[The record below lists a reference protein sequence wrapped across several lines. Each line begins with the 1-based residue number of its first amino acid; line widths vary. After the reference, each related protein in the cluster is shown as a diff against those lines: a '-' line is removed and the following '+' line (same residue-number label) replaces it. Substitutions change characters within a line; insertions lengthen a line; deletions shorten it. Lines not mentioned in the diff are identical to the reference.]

1 MDEVNVVIQSVLPVQ
16 QSLPPQKEKG
26 LEVQSKSEDSSFDRT
41 MRMENKKQ
49 PKTEKMNREEA
60 PKEEKKEYILSK
72 QSVMK
77 EEPIV
82 KEEEKKETEQLLLA
96 VSEQMVAIEQLR
108 VQPEL
113 LYQYIQKIQ
122 ELYKEYGNVK
132 LNELP
137 AGELQQL
144 QELLSNMNIKNAI
157 CLEDTM
163 QMVLDKV
170 TMPEQTMQVL
180 KVVETEICNIAK
192 KQEEPKNAGFLKKEN
207 DEEILKRTLDLE
219 KNSAKDSAK
228 GSEKVQAKELVQNEE
243 TVITNKSEMHGAE
256 LFQKTAGSEPVAKQN
271 GMTEKVTL
279 PDLGKKMEAQVEA
292 LQKFVVKQERVLF
305 QLNPEKL
312 GTLTVF
318 MKKHGDQIDVHV
330 EMEKHDA
337 KKRVEIIFDELRLKL
352 KEKEINIQIS
362 YSDKDENRKEQREQE
377 QRQKQ
382 KLASTKHEKKHAKEF
397 AGLLE
402 G

>member
-1 MDEVNVVIQSVLPVQ
+1 MDEVNIVIQSVLPVQ

-49 PKTEKMNREEA
+49 PKTEKMKREEA

-72 QSVMK
+72 QSVTK

-82 KEEEKKETEQLLLA
+82 KKEEKKETEQLLLA

-122 ELYKEYGNVK
+122 ELYKEYGNIK

-137 AGELQQL
+137 AAELQQL

-170 TMPEQTMQVL
+170 TMAEQTMQAL
-180 KVVETEICNIAK
+180 KVVETETCNIAK
-192 KQEEPKNAGFLKKEN
+192 KQEEPKNAEILKNEN
-207 DEEILKRTLDLE
+207 DEEIVKRALDLE
-219 KNSAKDSAK
+219 KISPKDSAK

-243 TVITNKSEMHGAE
+243 TVIANDSEMHGAE
-256 LFQKTAGSEPVAKQN
+256 LFQKTVGSDPIVRQN
-271 GMTEKVTL
+271 GTTEKVTL

-382 KLASTKHEKKHAKEF
+382 KLASTKHEKQHAKEF
-397 AGLLE
+397 VGLLE
-402 G
+402 E

>member
-16 QSLPPQKEKG
+16 QSLPPQKDKG
-26 LEVQSKSEDSSFDRT
+26 LEIQSKNEDSSFDRT

-49 PKTEKMNREEA
+49 PKTEKTKREEA
-60 PKEEKKEYILSK
+60 PTEEKKDYILSK
-72 QSVMK
+72 KSVTK

-82 KEEEKKETEQLLLA
+82 KKEEKKETEQLLLA
-96 VSEQMVAIEQLR
+96 VSEQMVAIEQLH

-122 ELYKEYGNVK
+122 ELYQEYGNIK

-137 AGELQQL
+137 AAELQQL

-157 CLEDTM
+157 CLEDTI
-163 QMVLDKV
+163 QMVLDKMK
-170 TMPEQTMQVL
+170 MPEQTMQAL
-180 KVVETEICNIAK
+180 KVVETETCNIAK
-192 KQEEPKNAGFLKKEN
+192 KQEEFKDVDLPKGESDDAKVELPEVDALN
-207 DEEILKRTLDLE
+207 DSSST
-219 KNSAKDSAK
+219 
-228 GSEKVQAKELVQNEE
+228 
-243 TVITNKSEMHGAE
+243 GAE
-256 LFQKTAGSEPVAKQN
+256 LLNKTTSTEHIGKSNSGA
-271 GMTEKVTL
+271 EKVSL

-337 KKRVEIIFDELRLKL
+337 KKRVEIIFDELKLKL

-382 KLASTKHEKKHAKEF
+382 KLANTNHEKQQSTEF

-402 G
+402 E

>member
-26 LEVQSKSEDSSFDRT
+26 LEVQSKSEDSSFDRA

-49 PKTEKMNREEA
+49 PKTEKTKQKDA
-60 PKEEKKEYILSK
+60 PEDRKENILSK
-72 QSVMK
+72 KSATK
-77 EEPIV
+77 EEPNV
-82 KEEEKKETEQLLLA
+82 KKEEKKETEQLLLA

-122 ELYKEYGNVK
+122 ELYKEYGNIK

-144 QELLSNMNIKNAI
+144 QELLSNMNIKNVI

-163 QMVLDKV
+163 QMALDKV
-170 TMPEQTMQVL
+170 KMPEQMMQVL
-180 KVVETEICNIAK
+180 KVVETETCNIAK
-192 KQEEPKNAGFLKKEN
+192 KQEESKDVDLPTAESDDVKIELPEGDLLN
-207 DEEILKRTLDLE
+207 DSS
-219 KNSAKDSAK
+219 SA
-228 GSEKVQAKELVQNEE
+228 
-243 TVITNKSEMHGAE
+243 GAE
-256 LFQKTAGSEPVAKQN
+256 LLNKATSTDQVGKSNSGA
-271 GMTEKVTL
+271 EKVSL

-382 KLASTKHEKKHAKEF
+382 QLASTKHEKQESKEF

-402 G
+402 E

>member
-26 LEVQSKSEDSSFDRT
+26 LEVQSKNEDSSFDRT

-49 PKTEKMNREEA
+49 PQTEKTKREEA
-60 PKEEKKEYILSK
+60 PTEEKKDYILSK
-72 QSVMK
+72 KSVTK

-82 KEEEKKETEQLLLA
+82 KKEEKKETEQLLLA
-96 VSEQMVAIEQLR
+96 VSEQMVAIEQLH

-122 ELYKEYGNVK
+122 ELYKEYGNIK

-137 AGELQQL
+137 AAELQQL

-163 QMVLDKV
+163 QMVLDKMK
-170 TMPEQTMQVL
+170 MPEQTMQAL
-180 KVVETEICNIAK
+180 KVVETETCNIAK
-192 KQEEPKNAGFLKKEN
+192 KQEEFKDVDLPKLESDDAKVELPEVDALN
-207 DEEILKRTLDLE
+207 DSS
-219 KNSAKDSAK
+219 SA
-228 GSEKVQAKELVQNEE
+228 
-243 TVITNKSEMHGAE
+243 GAE
-256 LFQKTAGSEPVAKQN
+256 LLNKTTSTEQVGKSNSGA
-271 GMTEKVTL
+271 EKVSL

-337 KKRVEIIFDELRLKL
+337 KKRIEIIFDELKLKL

-382 KLASTKHEKKHAKEF
+382 KLANTNHEKQQSTEF

-402 G
+402 E

>member
-26 LEVQSKSEDSSFDRT
+26 LEVQSKSEDSSFDRA
-41 MRMENKKQ
+41 MRMENTKQ
-49 PKTEKMNREEA
+49 PKTEKTKREDA
-60 PKEEKKEYILSK
+60 PEDRKENILSK
-72 QSVMK
+72 KSATK
-77 EEPIV
+77 EEPSV
-82 KEEEKKETEQLLLA
+82 KKEEKKETEQLLLA

-122 ELYKEYGNVK
+122 ELYKEYGNIK

-170 TMPEQTMQVL
+170 KMPEQTMEVL
-180 KVVETEICNIAK
+180 KVVETETCNIAK
-192 KQEEPKNAGFLKKEN
+192 KQEE
-207 DEEILKRTLDLE
+207 
-219 KNSAKDSAK
+219 S
-228 GSEKVQAKELVQNEE
+228 KELDGDLPKAESDDVKIELPEGDVFNDA
-243 TVITNKSEMHGAE
+243 SSAGAE
-256 LFQKTAGSEPVAKQN
+256 LLNKATSTDQVGKSNSGA
-271 GMTEKVTL
+271 EKVSL

-382 KLASTKHEKKHAKEF
+382 KLASTKHEKQHAKEF

-402 G
+402 E

>member
-26 LEVQSKSEDSSFDRT
+26 LEVQSKNEDSSFDRT

-49 PKTEKMNREEA
+49 PQTEKTKREEA
-60 PKEEKKEYILSK
+60 PKEERKDYILSK
-72 QSVMK
+72 KSVTE

-82 KEEEKKETEQLLLA
+82 KKEEKKETEQLLLA
-96 VSEQMVAIEQLR
+96 VSEQMVAIEQLH

-122 ELYKEYGNVK
+122 ELYKEYGNIK

-137 AGELQQL
+137 AAELQQL

-163 QMVLDKV
+163 QMVLDKMK
-170 TMPEQTMQVL
+170 MPEQTMQAL
-180 KVVETEICNIAK
+180 KVVETETCNIAK
-192 KQEEPKNAGFLKKEN
+192 EQEESKEVDLPKLESDDAKVELPEFDALN
-207 DEEILKRTLDLE
+207 DSS
-219 KNSAKDSAK
+219 SA
-228 GSEKVQAKELVQNEE
+228 
-243 TVITNKSEMHGAE
+243 GAE
-256 LFQKTAGSEPVAKQN
+256 LLNKTTSTEQIGKSNSGA
-271 GMTEKVTL
+271 EKVSL

-337 KKRVEIIFDELRLKL
+337 KKRVEIIFDELKLKL

-382 KLASTKHEKKHAKEF
+382 KLANPNHEKQQSTEF

-402 G
+402 E

>member
-26 LEVQSKSEDSSFDRT
+26 LEVQSKNEDSSFDRT

-49 PKTEKMNREEA
+49 PQTEKTKREEA
-60 PKEEKKEYILSK
+60 PTEEKKDYILSK
-72 QSVMK
+72 KSVTK
-77 EEPIV
+77 EEPNV
-82 KEEEKKETEQLLLA
+82 KKEEKKETEQLLLA
-96 VSEQMVAIEQLR
+96 VSEQMVAIEQLH

-122 ELYKEYGNVK
+122 ELYKEYGNIK

-137 AGELQQL
+137 AAELQQL

-163 QMVLDKV
+163 QMVLDKMK
-170 TMPEQTMQVL
+170 MPEQTMQAL
-180 KVVETEICNIAK
+180 KVVETETCNIAK
-192 KQEEPKNAGFLKKEN
+192 KQEEFKDVDLPKLESDDTKVELPEVDALN
-207 DEEILKRTLDLE
+207 DSS
-219 KNSAKDSAK
+219 SA
-228 GSEKVQAKELVQNEE
+228 
-243 TVITNKSEMHGAE
+243 GAE
-256 LFQKTAGSEPVAKQN
+256 LLNKTTSTEQVGKSNSGA
-271 GMTEKVTL
+271 EKVSL

-305 QLNPEKL
+305 QLNPEKF

-382 KLASTKHEKKHAKEF
+382 KLANTNHEKQQSTEF

-402 G
+402 E

>member
-1 MDEVNVVIQSVLPVQ
+1 MIQSVLPVQ

-26 LEVQSKSEDSSFDRT
+26 LEIQSKNENYSFDRT
-41 MRMENKKQ
+41 LRMENKQQ
-49 PKTEKMNREEA
+49 PKTEKTKREEA
-60 PKEEKKEYILSK
+60 PKEEKKEYNLSK
-72 QSVMK
+72 PSVTK
-77 EEPIV
+77 EEPSV
-82 KEEEKKETEQLLLA
+82 KKEEKKETEQLLLA

-122 ELYKEYGNVK
+122 ELYKEYGNIK

-170 TMPEQTMQVL
+170 KMPEQTMQAL
-180 KVVETEICNIAK
+180 KVVETETCNIAK
-192 KQEEPKNAGFLKKEN
+192 KQEESK
-207 DEEILKRTLDLE
+207 DVDLM
-219 KNSAKDSAK
+219 
-228 GSEKVQAKELVQNEE
+228 
-243 TVITNKSEMHGAE
+243 KSESDDVKVELPEVDSLSDSSSTGAE
-256 LFQKTAGSEPVAKQN
+256 LLNKATSTDQIGKSNSGA
-271 GMTEKVTL
+271 EKVTL

-305 QLNPEKL
+305 QLNPEKF

-382 KLASTKHEKKHAKEF
+382 KLASTQHEKQQSKEF

-402 G
+402 E

>member
-26 LEVQSKSEDSSFDRT
+26 LEVQSKNEDSSFDRT

-49 PKTEKMNREEA
+49 PQTEKTKREEA
-60 PKEEKKEYILSK
+60 PKEERKDYILSK
-72 QSVMK
+72 KSVTE

-82 KEEEKKETEQLLLA
+82 KKEEKKETEQLLLA
-96 VSEQMVAIEQLR
+96 VSEQMVAIEQLH

-122 ELYKEYGNVK
+122 ELYKEYGNIK

-137 AGELQQL
+137 AAELQQL

-163 QMVLDKV
+163 QMVLDKMK
-170 TMPEQTMQVL
+170 MPEQAMQAL
-180 KVVETEICNIAK
+180 KAVETETCNIAK
-192 KQEEPKNAGFLKKEN
+192 KQEEFKDVDLPKAESDDAKIELPEVDALN
-207 DEEILKRTLDLE
+207 DLS
-219 KNSAKDSAK
+219 SA
-228 GSEKVQAKELVQNEE
+228 
-243 TVITNKSEMHGAE
+243 GAE
-256 LFQKTAGSEPVAKQN
+256 LLNKTTSTEQIGKSNSGA
-271 GMTEKVTL
+271 EKVSL

-382 KLASTKHEKKHAKEF
+382 KLANTNHEKQQSTEF

-402 G
+402 E

>member
-49 PKTEKMNREEA
+49 PKTEKMKREEA

-72 QSVMK
+72 QSVTK

-82 KEEEKKETEQLLLA
+82 KKEEKKETEQLLLA

-137 AGELQQL
+137 AAELQQL

-163 QMVLDKV
+163 QMVLDKL

-180 KVVETEICNIAK
+180 KVVETETCNIAK
-192 KQEEPKNAGFLKKEN
+192 KQEESKDLDGDLPKAEDDDVKIELPEGDVLN
-207 DEEILKRTLDLE
+207 DSSST
-219 KNSAKDSAK
+219 
-228 GSEKVQAKELVQNEE
+228 
-243 TVITNKSEMHGAE
+243 GAE
-256 LFQKTAGSEPVAKQN
+256 VLNKATGTDQIGKSNSSA
-271 GMTEKVTL
+271 EKVTL

-382 KLASTKHEKKHAKEF
+382 KLASTKGEKQHAKEF

-402 G
+402 E

>member
-26 LEVQSKSEDSSFDRT
+26 LEVQSKNEDSSFDRT

-49 PKTEKMNREEA
+49 PQTEKTKREEA
-60 PKEEKKEYILSK
+60 PTEEKKDYILSK
-72 QSVMK
+72 KSVTK

-82 KEEEKKETEQLLLA
+82 KKEEKKETEQLLLA
-96 VSEQMVAIEQLR
+96 VSEQMVAIEQLH

-122 ELYKEYGNVK
+122 ELYKEYGNIK

-137 AGELQQL
+137 AAELQQL

-163 QMVLDKV
+163 QMVLDKMK
-170 TMPEQTMQVL
+170 MPEQTMQAL
-180 KVVETEICNIAK
+180 KVVETETCNIAK
-192 KQEEPKNAGFLKKEN
+192 KQEESKEVDLPKLESDDAKVELPEVDALN
-207 DEEILKRTLDLE
+207 DSS
-219 KNSAKDSAK
+219 SA
-228 GSEKVQAKELVQNEE
+228 
-243 TVITNKSEMHGAE
+243 GAE
-256 LFQKTAGSEPVAKQN
+256 LLNKTTSTEQVGKSNSGA
-271 GMTEKVTL
+271 EKVSL

-337 KKRVEIIFDELRLKL
+337 KKRVEIIFDKLKLKL

-382 KLASTKHEKKHAKEF
+382 KLANTNHEKQQSTEF

-402 G
+402 E

>member
-1 MDEVNVVIQSVLPVQ
+1 MDEVNIVIQSVLPVQ

-49 PKTEKMNREEA
+49 PKTEKMKREEA

-72 QSVMK
+72 QSVTK

-82 KEEEKKETEQLLLA
+82 KKEEKKETEQLLLA

-122 ELYKEYGNVK
+122 ELYKEYGNIK

-137 AGELQQL
+137 ANELQQL

-163 QMVLDKV
+163 QMVLDKMK
-170 TMPEQTMQVL
+170 MPEQTMQVL
-180 KVVETEICNIAK
+180 KVVETETCNIAK
-192 KQEEPKNAGFLKKEN
+192 KQEDSKNLDVDLPKAEGDDVKIELPEGDVLN
-207 DEEILKRTLDLE
+207 DSSST
-219 KNSAKDSAK
+219 
-228 GSEKVQAKELVQNEE
+228 
-243 TVITNKSEMHGAE
+243 GAE
-256 LFQKTAGSEPVAKQN
+256 LLNKATGTDQIGKSNSGA
-271 GMTEKVTL
+271 EKVTL

-382 KLASTKHEKKHAKEF
+382 QLASTKHEKQESKEF

-402 G
+402 E

>member
-26 LEVQSKSEDSSFDRT
+26 LEVQSKNEDSSFDRT

-49 PKTEKMNREEA
+49 PKTEKTKREEA
-60 PKEEKKEYILSK
+60 PKEEKKEYNLSK
-72 QSVMK
+72 PSVTK

-82 KEEEKKETEQLLLA
+82 KKEEKKETEQLLLA
-96 VSEQMVAIEQLR
+96 VSEQMVAIEQLH

-122 ELYKEYGNVK
+122 ELYKEYGNIK

-137 AGELQQL
+137 AAELQQL

-163 QMVLDKV
+163 QMVLDKMK
-170 TMPEQTMQVL
+170 MPEQTMQAL

-192 KQEEPKNAGFLKKEN
+192 KQEGFKDVDLPKAEN
-207 DEEILKRTLDLE
+207 DDAKVELPEGDALNDSS
-219 KNSAKDSAK
+219 SA
-228 GSEKVQAKELVQNEE
+228 
-243 TVITNKSEMHGAE
+243 GAE
-256 LFQKTAGSEPVAKQN
+256 LLNKTTSTEQIGKSNSGA
-271 GMTEKVTL
+271 EKVSL

-337 KKRVEIIFDELRLKL
+337 KKRVEIIFDELKLKL

-382 KLASTKHEKKHAKEF
+382 KLANTNHEKQQSTEF

-402 G
+402 E

>member
-26 LEVQSKSEDSSFDRT
+26 LEVQSKSEDSSFDRA
-41 MRMENKKQ
+41 MRMENKQQ
-49 PKTEKMNREEA
+49 PKTEKTKREDA
-60 PKEEKKEYILSK
+60 PEDRKENILSK
-72 QSVMK
+72 KSATK
-77 EEPIV
+77 EEPHV
-82 KEEEKKETEQLLLA
+82 KKEEKKETEQLLLA

-122 ELYKEYGNVK
+122 ELYKEYGNIK
-132 LNELP
+132 INELP

-180 KVVETEICNIAK
+180 KVVETETCNIAK
-192 KQEEPKNAGFLKKEN
+192 KQEESKELDVDLPKAESDDIKIELPEGDVLN
-207 DEEILKRTLDLE
+207 DS
-219 KNSAKDSAK
+219 NSA
-228 GSEKVQAKELVQNEE
+228 
-243 TVITNKSEMHGAE
+243 GAE
-256 LFQKTAGSEPVAKQN
+256 LLNKATNTDQIGKSNSGA
-271 GMTEKVTL
+271 EKVSL

-382 KLASTKHEKKHAKEF
+382 QLASTKHEKRESKEF

-402 G
+402 E

>member
-26 LEVQSKSEDSSFDRT
+26 LEVQSKNEDSSFDRT
-41 MRMENKKQ
+41 MRIENKKQ
-49 PKTEKMNREEA
+49 PKTEKTKREEA
-60 PKEEKKEYILSK
+60 PKEEKKEYNLSK
-72 QSVMK
+72 PSVTK
-77 EEPIV
+77 EGPIV
-82 KEEEKKETEQLLLA
+82 KKEEKKETEQLLLA
-96 VSEQMVAIEQLR
+96 VSEQMVAIEQLH

-122 ELYKEYGNVK
+122 ELYKEYGNIK

-137 AGELQQL
+137 AAELQQL

-163 QMVLDKV
+163 QMVLDKMK
-170 TMPEQTMQVL
+170 MPEQTMQAL
-180 KVVETEICNIAK
+180 KVVETETCNIAK
-192 KQEEPKNAGFLKKEN
+192 EQEESKEVDLPKLESDDAKVELPEVDALN
-207 DEEILKRTLDLE
+207 DSS
-219 KNSAKDSAK
+219 SA
-228 GSEKVQAKELVQNEE
+228 
-243 TVITNKSEMHGAE
+243 GAE
-256 LFQKTAGSEPVAKQN
+256 LLNKTTSTEQVGKSNSGA
-271 GMTEKVTL
+271 EKVSL

-337 KKRVEIIFDELRLKL
+337 KKRVEIIFDELKLKL

-382 KLASTKHEKKHAKEF
+382 KLANTNHEKQQSTEF

-402 G
+402 E

>member
-1 MDEVNVVIQSVLPVQ
+1 MDEVNIVIQSVLPVQ

-49 PKTEKMNREEA
+49 PKTEKMKQEEA

-72 QSVMK
+72 QSVTK

-82 KEEEKKETEQLLLA
+82 KKEEKKETEQLLLA

-122 ELYKEYGNVK
+122 ELYKEYGNIK

-137 AGELQQL
+137 ANELQQL

-163 QMVLDKV
+163 QMALDKV
-170 TMPEQTMQVL
+170 KMPEQTMQVL
-180 KVVETEICNIAK
+180 KVVETETCNIAK
-192 KQEEPKNAGFLKKEN
+192 KQEDSKDLDVDLPKAEGDDVKIELPEGDVLN
-207 DEEILKRTLDLE
+207 DSSST
-219 KNSAKDSAK
+219 
-228 GSEKVQAKELVQNEE
+228 
-243 TVITNKSEMHGAE
+243 GAE
-256 LFQKTAGSEPVAKQN
+256 LLNKATGTDQIGKSNSGA
-271 GMTEKVTL
+271 EKVSL

-318 MKKHGDQIDVHV
+318 MKKNGDQIDVHV

-382 KLASTKHEKKHAKEF
+382 KLASTKHEKQHSKEF

-402 G
+402 E

>member
-1 MDEVNVVIQSVLPVQ
+1 MIQSVLPVQ

-26 LEVQSKSEDSSFDRT
+26 LEVQSKSEDSSFDHA
-41 MRMENKKQ
+41 MRMENTKQ
-49 PKTEKMNREEA
+49 PKTEKTKREDA
-60 PKEEKKEYILSK
+60 PEDRKENILSK
-72 QSVMK
+72 KSATK
-77 EEPIV
+77 EEPSV
-82 KEEEKKETEQLLLA
+82 KKEEKKETEQLLLA

-122 ELYKEYGNVK
+122 ELYKEYGNIK

-163 QMVLDKV
+163 QTVLDKV
-170 TMPEQTMQVL
+170 KMPEQMMQVL
-180 KVVETEICNIAK
+180 KVVETETCNIAK
-192 KQEEPKNAGFLKKEN
+192 KQEESKELDGDLPKTEGEDAKVELPEGDVFN
-207 DEEILKRTLDLE
+207 DS
-219 KNSAKDSAK
+219 NSA
-228 GSEKVQAKELVQNEE
+228 
-243 TVITNKSEMHGAE
+243 GAE
-256 LFQKTAGSEPVAKQN
+256 LLNKATSTDQIGKSNSGA
-271 GMTEKVTL
+271 EKVSL

-362 YSDKDENRKEQREQE
+362 YADKDENRKEQREQE

-382 KLASTKHEKKHAKEF
+382 KLASTKHEKQKSKEF

-402 G
+402 E

>member
-49 PKTEKMNREEA
+49 PKTEKMKREEA
-60 PKEEKKEYILSK
+60 PEDRKENILSK
-72 QSVMK
+72 KSVTK

-82 KEEEKKETEQLLLA
+82 KKEEKKETEQLLLA

-108 VQPEL
+108 MQPEL

-137 AGELQQL
+137 AAELQQL

-163 QMVLDKV
+163 QVVLGKV
-170 TMPEQTMQVL
+170 TMPDQTMQIL
-180 KVVETEICNIAK
+180 KVVETETCNIAK
-192 KQEEPKNAGFLKKEN
+192 KQEESKDLDGDLPKAESDDVKIELPEGDVLN
-207 DEEILKRTLDLE
+207 DSSST
-219 KNSAKDSAK
+219 
-228 GSEKVQAKELVQNEE
+228 
-243 TVITNKSEMHGAE
+243 GAE
-256 LFQKTAGSEPVAKQN
+256 LLNKATGTNQIGKSNSGA
-271 GMTEKVTL
+271 EKVTL

-382 KLASTKHEKKHAKEF
+382 KLASTKHEKQHAKEF

-402 G
+402 E

>member
-26 LEVQSKSEDSSFDRT
+26 LEVQSKSEDSSFDHA
-41 MRMENKKQ
+41 MRMENKKR
-49 PKTEKMNREEA
+49 PKTEKTKREDA
-60 PKEEKKEYILSK
+60 PEDRKENILSK
-72 QSVMK
+72 KPETK
-77 EEPIV
+77 EEPSV
-82 KEEEKKETEQLLLA
+82 KKEEKKETEQLLLA

-122 ELYKEYGNVK
+122 ELYKEYGNIK

-170 TMPEQTMQVL
+170 KMPEQMMQIL
-180 KVVETEICNIAK
+180 NVVEKETCNIAK
-192 KQEEPKNAGFLKKEN
+192 KQEEFKDLDVDFPKAESEDVKVELPEGDVFN
-207 DEEILKRTLDLE
+207 DS
-219 KNSAKDSAK
+219 NSA
-228 GSEKVQAKELVQNEE
+228 
-243 TVITNKSEMHGAE
+243 GAE
-256 LFQKTAGSEPVAKQN
+256 LLNKATSTDQIGKSNSGA
-271 GMTEKVTL
+271 EKVSL

-382 KLASTKHEKKHAKEF
+382 QLASTKHEKQESKEF

-402 G
+402 E

>member
-26 LEVQSKSEDSSFDRT
+26 LEVQSKSEDSSFDRA
-41 MRMENKKQ
+41 MRMENTKQ
-49 PKTEKMNREEA
+49 PKTEKTKREDA
-60 PKEEKKEYILSK
+60 PEDRKENILSK
-72 QSVMK
+72 KSATK
-77 EEPIV
+77 EEPSV
-82 KEEEKKETEQLLLA
+82 KKEEKKETEQLLLA

-122 ELYKEYGNVK
+122 ELYKEYGNIK

-170 TMPEQTMQVL
+170 KMPEQMMQVL
-180 KVVETEICNIAK
+180 KVVETETCNIAK
-192 KQEEPKNAGFLKKEN
+192 RQEGSKDLDGNLPKAESDDVKIELPEGDVFN
-207 DEEILKRTLDLE
+207 DS
-219 KNSAKDSAK
+219 NSA
-228 GSEKVQAKELVQNEE
+228 
-243 TVITNKSEMHGAE
+243 GAE
-256 LFQKTAGSEPVAKQN
+256 LLNKATSTDQIGKSNSGA
-271 GMTEKVTL
+271 EKVSL

-362 YSDKDENRKEQREQE
+362 YADKDENRKEQREQE

-382 KLASTKHEKKHAKEF
+382 KLASTKHEKQESKEF

-402 G
+402 E

>member
-1 MDEVNVVIQSVLPVQ
+1 MDEVNIVIQSVLPVQ

-49 PKTEKMNREEA
+49 PKTEKMKQEEA

-72 QSVMK
+72 QSVTK

-82 KEEEKKETEQLLLA
+82 KKEEKKETEQLLLA

-122 ELYKEYGNVK
+122 ELYKEYGNIK

-137 AGELQQL
+137 AAELQQL

-163 QMVLDKV
+163 QMVLDKMK
-170 TMPEQTMQVL
+170 MPEQTMQAL
-180 KVVETEICNIAK
+180 KVVETETCNIAK
-192 KQEEPKNAGFLKKEN
+192 KQEEFKDTDFPKAEGDDVKIELPEGDVLN
-207 DEEILKRTLDLE
+207 DSSST
-219 KNSAKDSAK
+219 
-228 GSEKVQAKELVQNEE
+228 
-243 TVITNKSEMHGAE
+243 GAE
-256 LFQKTAGSEPVAKQN
+256 LLNKATGTDQIGKSNSGA
-271 GMTEKVTL
+271 EKVTL

-382 KLASTKHEKKHAKEF
+382 KLASTKHEKQHAKEF

-402 G
+402 E

>member
-26 LEVQSKSEDSSFDRT
+26 LEVQSKSEDSSFDRA
-41 MRMENKKQ
+41 MRMENTKQ
-49 PKTEKMNREEA
+49 PKTEKTKRDDA
-60 PKEEKKEYILSK
+60 PEDRKENILSK
-72 QSVMK
+72 KSATK
-77 EEPIV
+77 EEPSV
-82 KEEEKKETEQLLLA
+82 KKEEKKETEQLLLA

-122 ELYKEYGNVK
+122 ELYKEYGNIK

-163 QMVLDKV
+163 QMALDKV
-170 TMPEQTMQVL
+170 KMPEQMMQVL
-180 KVVETEICNIAK
+180 KVVETETCNIAK
-192 KQEEPKNAGFLKKEN
+192 KQEESKDLDGDLPKADSDNVKIELPEGDVFN
-207 DEEILKRTLDLE
+207 DS
-219 KNSAKDSAK
+219 NSA
-228 GSEKVQAKELVQNEE
+228 
-243 TVITNKSEMHGAE
+243 GAE
-256 LFQKTAGSEPVAKQN
+256 LLNKATSTDQIGKSNSGA
-271 GMTEKVTL
+271 EKVSL

-362 YSDKDENRKEQREQE
+362 YADKDENRKEQREQE

-382 KLASTKHEKKHAKEF
+382 KLASTKHEKQESKEF

-402 G
+402 E

>member
-26 LEVQSKSEDSSFDRT
+26 LEIQSKNENSSFDRT
-41 MRMENKKQ
+41 LRMENKQQ
-49 PKTEKMNREEA
+49 PKTEKTKREEA
-60 PKEEKKEYILSK
+60 PKEEKKEYNLSK
-72 QSVMK
+72 PSVTK
-77 EEPIV
+77 EEPSV
-82 KEEEKKETEQLLLA
+82 KKEEKKETEQLLLA

-122 ELYKEYGNVK
+122 ELYKEYGNIK

-170 TMPEQTMQVL
+170 KMPEQTMQAL
-180 KVVETEICNIAK
+180 KVVETETCNIAK
-192 KQEEPKNAGFLKKEN
+192 KQEESK
-207 DEEILKRTLDLE
+207 DVDLM
-219 KNSAKDSAK
+219 
-228 GSEKVQAKELVQNEE
+228 
-243 TVITNKSEMHGAE
+243 KSESDDVKVELPEVDSLSDSSSTGAE
-256 LFQKTAGSEPVAKQN
+256 LLNKATSTDQIGKSNSGA
-271 GMTEKVTL
+271 EKVTL

-305 QLNPEKL
+305 QLNPEKF

-382 KLASTKHEKKHAKEF
+382 KLASTQHEKQQSKEF

-402 G
+402 E

>member
-26 LEVQSKSEDSSFDRT
+26 LEVQSKNEDSSFDRT

-49 PKTEKMNREEA
+49 PQTEKTKREEA
-60 PKEEKKEYILSK
+60 PKEERKDYILSK
-72 QSVMK
+72 KSVTE

-82 KEEEKKETEQLLLA
+82 KKEEKKETEQLLLA
-96 VSEQMVAIEQLR
+96 VSEQMVAIEQLH

-122 ELYKEYGNVK
+122 ELYKEYGNIK

-137 AGELQQL
+137 AAELQQL

-163 QMVLDKV
+163 QMVLDKMK
-170 TMPEQTMQVL
+170 MPEQTMQAL
-180 KVVETEICNIAK
+180 KVVETETCNIAK
-192 KQEEPKNAGFLKKEN
+192 EQEEFKEVDLPKLESDDAKVELPEVDALN
-207 DEEILKRTLDLE
+207 DSS
-219 KNSAKDSAK
+219 SA
-228 GSEKVQAKELVQNEE
+228 
-243 TVITNKSEMHGAE
+243 GAE
-256 LFQKTAGSEPVAKQN
+256 LLNKTTSTEQIGKSNSGA
-271 GMTEKVTL
+271 EKVSL

-362 YSDKDENRKEQREQE
+362 YSDKDQNRKEQREQE

-382 KLASTKHEKKHAKEF
+382 KLANTNHEKQQSTEF

-402 G
+402 E

>member
-26 LEVQSKSEDSSFDRT
+26 LEVQSKNEDSSFDRT
-41 MRMENKKQ
+41 MRNENKKQ
-49 PKTEKMNREEA
+49 PKMEKTKREEA
-60 PKEEKKEYILSK
+60 PKEEKKEYNLSK
-72 QSVMK
+72 PSVTK

-82 KEEEKKETEQLLLA
+82 KKEEKKETEQLLLA
-96 VSEQMVAIEQLR
+96 VSEQMVAIEQLH

-122 ELYKEYGNVK
+122 ELYKEYGNIK

-137 AGELQQL
+137 AAELQQL

-163 QMVLDKV
+163 QMVLDKMK
-170 TMPEQTMQVL
+170 MPEQTMQAL
-180 KVVETEICNIAK
+180 KAVETETCNIAK
-192 KQEEPKNAGFLKKEN
+192 KQEEFKDVDLPKAESDDAKVELPEIDALN
-207 DEEILKRTLDLE
+207 DSS
-219 KNSAKDSAK
+219 SA
-228 GSEKVQAKELVQNEE
+228 
-243 TVITNKSEMHGAE
+243 GAE
-256 LFQKTAGSEPVAKQN
+256 LLNKATSIEQIGKSNSGA
-271 GMTEKVTL
+271 EKVSL

-337 KKRVEIIFDELRLKL
+337 KKRVEIIFDELKLKL

-382 KLASTKHEKKHAKEF
+382 KLANTNHEKQQSTEF

-402 G
+402 E

>member
-1 MDEVNVVIQSVLPVQ
+1 M
-16 QSLPPQKEKG
+16 
-26 LEVQSKSEDSSFDRT
+26 
-41 MRMENKKQ
+41 
-49 PKTEKMNREEA
+49 
-60 PKEEKKEYILSK
+60 
-72 QSVMK
+72 
-77 EEPIV
+77 
-82 KEEEKKETEQLLLA
+82 LLA
-96 VSEQMVAIEQLR
+96 VSEQMVAIEQLH

-122 ELYKEYGNVK
+122 ELYKEYGNIK

-137 AGELQQL
+137 VAELQQL

-163 QMVLDKV
+163 QMVLDKMK
-170 TMPEQTMQVL
+170 MPEQAMQAL
-180 KVVETEICNIAK
+180 KAVETETCNIAK
-192 KQEEPKNAGFLKKEN
+192 KQEEFKDVDLPKAESDDAKIELPEVDALN
-207 DEEILKRTLDLE
+207 DSS
-219 KNSAKDSAK
+219 SA
-228 GSEKVQAKELVQNEE
+228 
-243 TVITNKSEMHGAE
+243 GAE
-256 LFQKTAGSEPVAKQN
+256 LLNKTTSTEQIGKSNSGA
-271 GMTEKVTL
+271 EKVSL

-382 KLASTKHEKKHAKEF
+382 KLANTNHEKQQSTEF

-402 G
+402 E

>member
-26 LEVQSKSEDSSFDRT
+26 LEVQSKSEDSSFDRA
-41 MRMENKKQ
+41 MRMENKQQ
-49 PKTEKMNREEA
+49 PKTEKTKREDA
-60 PKEEKKEYILSK
+60 PEGRKENILSK
-72 QSVMK
+72 KSATK
-77 EEPIV
+77 EEPNV
-82 KEEEKKETEQLLLA
+82 KKEEKKETEQLLLA

-122 ELYKEYGNVK
+122 ELYKEYGNIK

-180 KVVETEICNIAK
+180 KVVETETCNIAK
-192 KQEEPKNAGFLKKEN
+192 KHEESKDVDLPTAESDDVKIELPEGDVLN
-207 DEEILKRTLDLE
+207 DS
-219 KNSAKDSAK
+219 NSA
-228 GSEKVQAKELVQNEE
+228 
-243 TVITNKSEMHGAE
+243 GAE
-256 LFQKTAGSEPVAKQN
+256 LLNKSTSTDQIGKSNSGA
-271 GMTEKVTL
+271 EKVSL

-337 KKRVEIIFDELRLKL
+337 KKRVELIFDELRLKL

-382 KLASTKHEKKHAKEF
+382 QLANTKHEKQESKEF

-402 G
+402 E

>member
-26 LEVQSKSEDSSFDRT
+26 LEVQSKNEDSSFDRT

-49 PKTEKMNREEA
+49 PQTEKTKREEA
-60 PKEEKKEYILSK
+60 PKEERKDYILSK
-72 QSVMK
+72 KSVTE

-82 KEEEKKETEQLLLA
+82 KKEEKKETEQLLLA
-96 VSEQMVAIEQLR
+96 VSEQMVAIEQLH

-122 ELYKEYGNVK
+122 ELYKEYGNIK

-137 AGELQQL
+137 AAELQQL

-180 KVVETEICNIAK
+180 KVVETETCNIAK
-192 KQEEPKNAGFLKKEN
+192 KQEESK
-207 DEEILKRTLDLE
+207 DLE
-219 KNSAKDSAK
+219 VDLSKAEDDDVKIELPEGDVLNDS
-228 GSEKVQAKELVQNEE
+228 SS
-243 TVITNKSEMHGAE
+243 TGAE
-256 LFQKTAGSEPVAKQN
+256 LLNKATGTDQIGKSNSSA
-271 GMTEKVTL
+271 EKVTL

-382 KLASTKHEKKHAKEF
+382 KLASTKQEKQHAKEF

-402 G
+402 E

>member
-1 MDEVNVVIQSVLPVQ
+1 MIQPVLPVQ
-16 QSLPPQKEKG
+16 QSLPPQKETG
-26 LEVQSKSEDSSFDRT
+26 LEIQSKNENSSFDRV

-49 PKTEKMNREEA
+49 PNTEKLKQEEA
-60 PKEEKKEYILSK
+60 PEEERKDYILSK
-72 QSVMK
+72 KSVTK

-82 KEEEKKETEQLLLA
+82 KKEEKKETEQLVLA

-122 ELYKEYGNVK
+122 ELYKEYGNIK

-137 AGELQQL
+137 AAELQQL

-180 KVVETEICNIAK
+180 KVVETETCNIAK
-192 KQEEPKNAGFLKKEN
+192 KQEESKDIDFPELESDDVKVELPEVDVLN
-207 DEEILKRTLDLE
+207 DSS
-219 KNSAKDSAK
+219 SA
-228 GSEKVQAKELVQNEE
+228 
-243 TVITNKSEMHGAE
+243 GAE
-256 LFQKTAGSEPVAKQN
+256 LLNKATSTDQIGKSNSGAD
-271 GMTEKVTL
+271 KVSL

-382 KLASTKHEKKHAKEF
+382 KLASAKHEKQQSKEF

-402 G
+402 E

>member
-49 PKTEKMNREEA
+49 PKTEKMKREEA

-72 QSVMK
+72 QSVTK

-82 KEEEKKETEQLLLA
+82 KKEEKKETEQLLLA

-122 ELYKEYGNVK
+122 ELYKEYGNIK

-137 AGELQQL
+137 AAELQQL

-180 KVVETEICNIAK
+180 KVVETETCNIAK
-192 KQEEPKNAGFLKKEN
+192 KQEESK
-207 DEEILKRTLDLE
+207 DLE
-219 KNSAKDSAK
+219 VDLSKAEDDDVKIELPEGDVLNDS
-228 GSEKVQAKELVQNEE
+228 SS
-243 TVITNKSEMHGAE
+243 TGAE
-256 LFQKTAGSEPVAKQN
+256 LLNKATGTDQIGKSNSSA
-271 GMTEKVTL
+271 EKVTL

-362 YSDKDENRKEQREQE
+362 YSDKDENRKEQREHE

-382 KLASTKHEKKHAKEF
+382 KLASPKHEKQESKEF

-402 G
+402 E

>member
-26 LEVQSKSEDSSFDRT
+26 LEIQSKNENSSFDRT
-41 MRMENKKQ
+41 LRMENKQQ
-49 PKTEKMNREEA
+49 PKTEKTKREEA
-60 PKEEKKEYILSK
+60 PKEEKKEYNLSK
-72 QSVMK
+72 PSVTK
-77 EEPIV
+77 EEPSV
-82 KEEEKKETEQLLLA
+82 KKEEKKETEQLLLA

-122 ELYKEYGNVK
+122 ELYKEYGNIK

-137 AGELQQL
+137 ADELQQL

-170 TMPEQTMQVL
+170 KMPEQMMQAL
-180 KVVETEICNIAK
+180 KVVETETCNIAK
-192 KQEEPKNAGFLKKEN
+192 KQEESK
-207 DEEILKRTLDLE
+207 DVDL
-219 KNSAKDSAK
+219 
-228 GSEKVQAKELVQNEE
+228 L
-243 TVITNKSEMHGAE
+243 KSESDDVKVELPEVDSLSDSSSTGAE
-256 LFQKTAGSEPVAKQN
+256 LLNKATSTDQIGKSNSGA
-271 GMTEKVTL
+271 EKVTL

-305 QLNPEKL
+305 QLNPEKF

-382 KLASTKHEKKHAKEF
+382 KLASTQHEKQQSKEF

-402 G
+402 E

>member
-26 LEVQSKSEDSSFDRT
+26 LEIQSKNENSSFDRT
-41 MRMENKKQ
+41 LRMENKQQ
-49 PKTEKMNREEA
+49 PKTEKTKREEA
-60 PKEEKKEYILSK
+60 PKEEKKEYNLSK
-72 QSVMK
+72 PSVTK
-77 EEPIV
+77 EEPSV
-82 KEEEKKETEQLLLA
+82 KKEEKKETEQLLLA

-122 ELYKEYGNVK
+122 ELYKEYGNIK

-170 TMPEQTMQVL
+170 KMPEQMMQAL
-180 KVVETEICNIAK
+180 KVVETETCNIAK
-192 KQEEPKNAGFLKKEN
+192 KQEESK
-207 DEEILKRTLDLE
+207 DVDL
-219 KNSAKDSAK
+219 
-228 GSEKVQAKELVQNEE
+228 L
-243 TVITNKSEMHGAE
+243 KSESDDVKVELPEVDSLSDSSSTGAE
-256 LFQKTAGSEPVAKQN
+256 LLNKATSIDQIGKSNSGA
-271 GMTEKVTL
+271 EKVTL

-305 QLNPEKL
+305 QLNPEKF

-382 KLASTKHEKKHAKEF
+382 KLASTQHEKQQSKEF

-402 G
+402 E

>member
-1 MDEVNVVIQSVLPVQ
+1 MDEVNIVIQSVLPVQ

-49 PKTEKMNREEA
+49 PKTEKMKREEA

-72 QSVMK
+72 QSVTK

-82 KEEEKKETEQLLLA
+82 KKEEKKETEQLLLA

-122 ELYKEYGNVK
+122 ELYKEYGNIK

-137 AGELQQL
+137 AAELQQL

-163 QMVLDKV
+163 QMALDKIK
-170 TMPEQTMQVL
+170 MPEQTMQVL
-180 KVVETEICNIAK
+180 KVVETETCNIAK
-192 KQEEPKNAGFLKKEN
+192 KQEDSKDLDVDLPKAEGDDVKIELPEG
-207 DEEILKRTLDLE
+207 DVL
-219 KNSAKDSAK
+219 KDS
-228 GSEKVQAKELVQNEE
+228 SS
-243 TVITNKSEMHGAE
+243 TGAE
-256 LFQKTAGSEPVAKQN
+256 LLNKATGTDQIGKSNSGA
-271 GMTEKVTL
+271 EKVTL

-337 KKRVEIIFDELRLKL
+337 KKRVEIIFDELKLKL

-382 KLASTKHEKKHAKEF
+382 KLASTKHEKQHAKEF

-402 G
+402 E

>member
-1 MDEVNVVIQSVLPVQ
+1 MDEVNIVIQSVLPVQ

-49 PKTEKMNREEA
+49 PKTEKMKQEEA

-72 QSVMK
+72 QSVTK

-82 KEEEKKETEQLLLA
+82 KKEEKKETEQLLLA

-122 ELYKEYGNVK
+122 ELYKEYGNIK

-137 AGELQQL
+137 ANELQQL

-163 QMVLDKV
+163 QMALDKV
-170 TMPEQTMQVL
+170 KMPEQTMQVL
-180 KVVETEICNIAK
+180 KVVETETCNIAK
-192 KQEEPKNAGFLKKEN
+192 KQENSK
-207 DEEILKRTLDLE
+207 DLDLPTAE
-219 KNSAKDSAK
+219 GDDVKIELPEGDVLNDSNSA
-228 GSEKVQAKELVQNEE
+228 
-243 TVITNKSEMHGAE
+243 GAE
-256 LFQKTAGSEPVAKQN
+256 LLNKATSTDSIGKSNSGA
-271 GMTEKVTL
+271 EKVSL

-318 MKKHGDQIDVHV
+318 MKKNGDQIDVHV

-382 KLASTKHEKKHAKEF
+382 KLASTKHEKQHAKEF

-402 G
+402 E

>member
-1 MDEVNVVIQSVLPVQ
+1 MDEVNIVIQSVLPVQ

-49 PKTEKMNREEA
+49 PKTEKMKREEA

-72 QSVMK
+72 QSVTK

-82 KEEEKKETEQLLLA
+82 KKEEIKETEQLLLA

-122 ELYKEYGNVK
+122 ELYKEYGNIK

-137 AGELQQL
+137 ANELQQL

-163 QMVLDKV
+163 QMVLDKMK
-170 TMPEQTMQVL
+170 MPEQTMQAL
-180 KVVETEICNIAK
+180 KIVETETCNIAK
-192 KQEEPKNAGFLKKEN
+192 KQEDSKDLDVDLPKAEGDDVKIELPEGDVLN
-207 DEEILKRTLDLE
+207 DSSST
-219 KNSAKDSAK
+219 
-228 GSEKVQAKELVQNEE
+228 
-243 TVITNKSEMHGAE
+243 GAE
-256 LFQKTAGSEPVAKQN
+256 LLNKATGTDQIGKSNSGA
-271 GMTEKVTL
+271 EKVTL

-382 KLASTKHEKKHAKEF
+382 KLASTKHEKQHAKEF

-402 G
+402 E

>member
-26 LEVQSKSEDSSFDRT
+26 LEVQSKSEDSSFDRA

-49 PKTEKMNREEA
+49 PKTEKTKQKDA
-60 PKEEKKEYILSK
+60 PEDRKENILSK
-72 QSVMK
+72 KSATK
-77 EEPIV
+77 EEPNV
-82 KEEEKKETEQLLLA
+82 KKEEKKETEQLLLA

-122 ELYKEYGNVK
+122 ELYKEYGNIK

-137 AGELQQL
+137 ANELQQL

-163 QMVLDKV
+163 QMTLDKV
-170 TMPEQTMQVL
+170 KMPEQMMQIL
-180 KVVETEICNIAK
+180 NVVKKEDCNIAK
-192 KQEEPKNAGFLKKEN
+192 KQEEFK
-207 DEEILKRTLDLE
+207 DLE
-219 KNSAKDSAK
+219 VDLPKAESDDVKVGLPEGDLLNDS
-228 GSEKVQAKELVQNEE
+228 SS
-243 TVITNKSEMHGAE
+243 TGAE
-256 LFQKTAGSEPVAKQN
+256 LLNKATSNDQIGKSNSGA
-271 GMTEKVTL
+271 EKVSL

-382 KLASTKHEKKHAKEF
+382 QLASTKREKQESKEF

-402 G
+402 E

>member
-1 MDEVNVVIQSVLPVQ
+1 MDEVNIVIQSVLPVQ

-49 PKTEKMNREEA
+49 PKTEKMKQEEA

-72 QSVMK
+72 QAVTK

-82 KEEEKKETEQLLLA
+82 KKEEKKETEELLLS

-122 ELYKEYGNVK
+122 ELYKEYGNIK

-137 AGELQQL
+137 AAELQQL

-180 KVVETEICNIAK
+180 KVVETETCNIAK
-192 KQEEPKNAGFLKKEN
+192 KQEE
-207 DEEILKRTLDLE
+207 
-219 KNSAKDSAK
+219 S
-228 GSEKVQAKELVQNEE
+228 KELDVDLPKAGGDDVKIELPEGDVLNNSSS
-243 TVITNKSEMHGAE
+243 TGAE
-256 LFQKTAGSEPVAKQN
+256 LLNKATGTDQIGKSNSGA
-271 GMTEKVTL
+271 EKVTL

-382 KLASTKHEKKHAKEF
+382 KLASTKHEKQHAKEF

-402 G
+402 E

>member
-26 LEVQSKSEDSSFDRT
+26 LEVQSKNEDSSFDRT
-41 MRMENKKQ
+41 MRIENKKQ
-49 PKTEKMNREEA
+49 PKTEKTKREEA
-60 PKEEKKEYILSK
+60 PKEEKKEYNLSK
-72 QSVMK
+72 PSVTK

-82 KEEEKKETEQLLLA
+82 KKEEKKETEQLLLA
-96 VSEQMVAIEQLR
+96 VSEQMVAIEQLH

-122 ELYKEYGNVK
+122 ELYKEYGNIK

-137 AGELQQL
+137 AAELQQL
-144 QELLSNMNIKNAI
+144 QELLSNMNIKSAI

-163 QMVLDKV
+163 QMVLDKMK
-170 TMPEQTMQVL
+170 MPEQTMQAL
-180 KVVETEICNIAK
+180 KVVETETCNIAK
-192 KQEEPKNAGFLKKEN
+192 EQEESKEVDLPKLESDDAKVELPEVDALN
-207 DEEILKRTLDLE
+207 DSS
-219 KNSAKDSAK
+219 SA
-228 GSEKVQAKELVQNEE
+228 
-243 TVITNKSEMHGAE
+243 GAE
-256 LFQKTAGSEPVAKQN
+256 LLNKTTSTEQVGKSSSGA
-271 GMTEKVTL
+271 EKVSL

-382 KLASTKHEKKHAKEF
+382 KLANTNHEKQQSTEF

-402 G
+402 E